1 MKANLRGLGG
11 IKHFILAHGEKLGIV
26 IIGAVAAMMIYN
38 SLLREKLPAEKQAD
52 KLKQQVTLATQTMGS
67 FTWDKMKEQ
76 FPEEVRVVVPLDHK
90 GSGAVDPEL
99 YRSPTPGIAWDSPI
113 VPPVVLR
120 TDPVFME
127 AQELETRGG
136 SGLLAFVDPIV
147 RRQKMLE
154 EQRKAAQLNAQQ
166 KKEQE
171 KAQEDE
177 GRGGNRA
184 HGGEMDRVGDVFDP
198 LHPKRRPVVGMVK
211 PAGVPLQDYE
221 EVRVA
226 HWAIVVAK
234 IPIKEQLKQYRA
246 AFENRARLQSGLRH
260 SPIPRL
266 QSRARKFVAGK
277 RTRI

>member
-127 AQELETRGG
+127 AQELETPGG

-147 RRQKMLE
+147 RRRKMLE
-154 EQRKAAQLNAQQ
+154 EHAKRPNSTPSKRKSKKRRKKTKAAA
-166 KKEQE
+166 
-171 KAQEDE
+171 AIA
-177 GRGGNRA
+177 RA
-184 HGGEMDRVGDVFDP
+184 VARWTVWAMSSTRSTQS
-198 LHPKRRPVVGMVK
+198 
-211 PAGVPLQDYE
+211 AGQW
-221 EVRVA
+221 
-226 HWAIVVAK
+226 WAW
-234 IPIKEQLKQYRA
+234 
-246 AFENRARLQSGLRH
+246 
-260 SPIPRL
+260 
-266 QSRARKFVAGK
+266 
-277 RTRI
+277 